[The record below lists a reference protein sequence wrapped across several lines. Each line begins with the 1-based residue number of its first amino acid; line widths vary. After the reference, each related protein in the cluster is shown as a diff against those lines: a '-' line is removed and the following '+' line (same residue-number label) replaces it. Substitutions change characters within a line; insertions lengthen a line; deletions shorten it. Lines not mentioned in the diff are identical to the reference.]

1 MFHVTVC
8 KIIAFYI
15 MTVMSAAE
23 SFAASAKECRKKYFL
38 MSEEFVSKA
47 FSIWKEVVLG
57 RKKELR
63 FEEKL
68 FRIWKKLLFVKGILL
83 DK

>member
-38 MSEEFVSKA
+38 MSEEFVSKH
-47 FSIWKEVVLG
+47 FLFE
-57 RKKELR
+57 KKS
-63 FEEKL
+63 F
-68 FRIWKKLLFVKGILL
+68 
-83 DK
+83 

>member
-23 SFAASAKECRKKYFL
+23 SFAALAKNAGK
-38 MSEEFVSKA
+38 
-47 FSIWKEVVLG
+47 SI
-57 RKKELR
+57 
-63 FEEKL
+63 F
-68 FRIWKKLLFVKGILL
+68 
-83 DK
+83 